1 MSLITAQLPVRL
13 TPLVGRE
20 SELNDIVQAVTRAR
34 LLTLTGPGGTG
45 KTRLALAAARSA
57 RESFPAGVCWVEL
70 AQIEDPG
77 IVGQTLASRLGVPD
91 TPGQDPAEAV
101 AEYVGDHQ
109 VLVVLDNCEHL
120 AGATANLTENL
131 LAACPALTVLAT
143 SREALGVEGEVNW
156 QVPPLSLPKAG
167 PGSGLTAS
175 ALAASDAVKLFE
187 QRAQLVRPSFKVT
200 DENAAQVASICQ
212 RLDGLPLAIEL
223 AAARMR
229 ILSSAQL
236 AERLDDIF
244 ALLVGGARS
253 APPRHQALRATLDWS
268 HDMLDAEERV
278 AFRRLA
284 IFGGGFT
291 IEAAERVAAGG
302 DLKPASMLELLT
314 RLADKSLLRV
324 EHARG
329 DSRYHLLVT
338 IRDYARDRLAEAGE
352 ADTMRQAHLAY
363 FTELAEAAAVV
374 LAGGGEAG
382 GNGLELELDR
392 LDTELPNLR
401 KAFESAT
408 ESGDA
413 EAALRIAGPLD
424 RYAYLRGRYH
434 EIRQWMDVAV
444 TSYPDAP
451 AGLRA
456 KALLGSGR
464 LALLQ
469 CDYAPAVRRLEA
481 ALRLYRELDDP
492 RGIAS
497 ALQVLGSVAREQ
509 GRYARAVELHAESL
523 AVAEAA
529 GDRWAVASAHS
540 YLAFVSW
547 LQRDFAQA
555 TAEASTALAMFREL
569 GDVEGAAWSLISL
582 GTVARYQGEA
592 ERAAALLAESRA
604 LSEGIGFREGIAW
617 CCEQLGLLAAVDGD
631 PAAITLLRRSLELHS
646 ELRDRWRMSSV
657 LEDLAAIALVLDQ
670 APAAARLL
678 GAAEALREAI
688 GTVIAP
694 CERPQHVQTAAG
706 VRAALGEEA
715 FAAARQQG
723 LLATMDELTA
733 YLPSAEDAAPATAEP
748 SLPESAQDR
757 SEQTREEQ
765 IPGQP
770 DAASA
775 HAGAGHAGGGA
786 AGGGHAGAGHAG
798 GGHPGAEH
806 AGAGHAG
813 AGHAGAGHAGAGH
826 AGGGHPGAEQV
837 ASEHGTA
844 RPRAAARARAT
855 QAAGRSAAD
864 GPLRVRALGGAV
876 VEFGDAALTAAD
888 WGYAKPRELMFL
900 LVSSPPMTKD
910 QIAAAL
916 WPDLSRQQLGNA
928 LHTALRELRRA
939 VGDPGWVVYANGHY
953 RFDRA
958 RPHECDVTEFE
969 DALLAARRA
978 RPAEAALPHLQRA
991 IGVYGG
997 DFLDGMSAGEWAL
1010 VRRDELRRAFESA
1023 LLATGR
1029 LQTAAGRHQ
1038 AAVTVFRRAVAHEPL
1053 NETAHRELM
1062 NSWARLGETAR
1073 AVRHYEELTELLR
1086 GQVGVPPAPE
1096 TTALYRRL
1104 STGG

>member
-1 MSLITAQLPVRL
+1 MSLTTAQLPVRL

-20 SELNDIVQAVTRAR
+20 SELNDIVQAVSRAR

-77 IVGQTLASRLGVPD
+77 IVGQAVASRLGVPD
-91 TPGQDPAEAV
+91 TPGQDAAEAV
-101 AEYVGDHQ
+101 AAYLADHQ

-120 AGATANLTENL
+120 AGATASLTENL

-143 SREALGVEGEVNW
+143 SREALGVEGELNW
-156 QVPPLSLPKAG
+156 RVPPLSLPKAG
-167 PGSGLTAS
+167 PGLTAS
-175 ALAASDAVKLFE
+175 TLSASDAVKLFE

-200 DENAAQVASICQ
+200 DANAAQVASICQ

-244 ALLVGGARS
+244 GLLIGGARS

-268 HDMLDAEERV
+268 HDLLDAEERT

-284 IFGGGFT
+284 VFAGGFT
-291 IEAAERVAAGG
+291 LEAAERVATGG

-338 IRDYARDRLAEAGE
+338 IRDYARDRLAEASEG
-352 ADTMRQAHLAY
+352 DTVRQAHLGY
-363 FTELAEAAAVV
+363 FTELAEAAA
-374 LAGGGEAG
+374 ARIEGDEAG

-401 KAFESAT
+401 KAYDFAA

-413 EAALRIAGPLD
+413 VAALRIAGPLD

-481 ALRLYRELDDP
+481 ALRLYRELGDA

-497 ALQVLGSVAREQ
+497 GLQVLGSVAREQ
-509 GRYARAVELHAESL
+509 GRYARAVELHTESL

-529 GDRWAVASAHS
+529 GDRWAMASAHG
-540 YLAFVSW
+540 YLAFTSW
-547 LQRDFAQA
+547 LQRDFGHAH
-555 TAEASTALAMFREL
+555 AEAVTALAMFREL
-569 GDVEGAAWSLISL
+569 GDAEGAAWSLISL
-582 GTVARYQGEA
+582 GTVARYQGEV
-592 ERAAALLAESRA
+592 ERATALLAESRA
-604 LSEGIGFREGIAW
+604 LAESIGFREGIAW

-631 PAAITLLRRSLELHS
+631 PAAITLLRRSLELHG

-657 LEDLAAIALVLDQ
+657 LEDLAAIALVLDR
-670 APAAARLL
+670 APVAARLL
-678 GAAEALREAI
+678 GAAEAMRDAI

-694 CERPQHVQTAAG
+694 CERPQHVQTAAA
-706 VRAALGEEA
+706 VQAALGEEA
-715 FAAARQQG
+715 FAVARQQG

-733 YLPSAEDAAPATAEP
+733 DLPTAEDAVPGPPAPAEAP
-748 SLPESAQDR
+748 
-757 SEQTREEQ
+757 
-765 IPGQP
+765 
-770 DAASA
+770 AAKP
-775 HAGAGHAGGGA
+775 GAGGSRA
-786 AGGGHAGAGHAG
+786 ARQGTRD
-798 GGHPGAEH
+798 
-806 AGAGHAG
+806 
-813 AGHAGAGHAGAGH
+813 
-826 AGGGHPGAEQV
+826 
-837 ASEHGTA
+837 GTA
-844 RPRAAARARAT
+844 AT
-855 QAAGRSAAD
+855 
-864 GPLRVRALGGAV
+864 GPLRVRVLGGAV
-876 VEFGDAALTAAD
+876 VEFGDVALTAAD

-939 VGDPGWVVYANGHY
+939 LGDPGWVVYANGHY
-953 RFDRA
+953 RFDRS
-958 RPHECDVTEFE
+958 RPHECDVTGFE
-969 DALLAARRA
+969 DALRAARRA
-978 RPAEAALPHLQRA
+978 RPSEAALPDLQRA
-991 IGVYGG
+991 IGAYGG

-1023 LLATGR
+1023 LLAAGR
-1029 LQTAAGRHQ
+1029 LQNAAGRYQ
-1038 AAVTVFRRAVAHEPL
+1038 AAAALFRRAVAHEPL

-1062 NSWARLGETAR
+1062 SCWVRLGETAR

-1086 GQVGVPPAPE
+1086 VRVGVPPAPE
-1096 TTALYRRL
+1096 TTALYQRL

>member
-1 MSLITAQLPVRL
+1 MSLTSAQLPVRL

-20 SELNDIVQAVTRAR
+20 SELHDIVQAVTRAR

-45 KTRLALAAARSA
+45 KTRLALAAARST
-57 RESFPAGVCWVEL
+57 RESFPDGVCWVEL
-70 AQIEDPG
+70 AQIEDPE
-77 IVGQTLASRLGVPD
+77 IVGQTVASKLGVPD
-91 TPGQDPAEAV
+91 TPGQDATEAV
-101 AEYVGDHQ
+101 AEYIADHQ

-120 AGATANLTENL
+120 AGATASLTENL

-156 QVPPLSLPKAG
+156 QVPPLSLPRAG
-167 PGSGLTAS
+167 PGSGLTAL
-175 ALAASDAVKLFE
+175 ALAASDAVKIFE

-253 APPRHQALRATLDWS
+253 APLRHQALRATLDWS
-268 HDMLDAEERV
+268 HDMLDAEERM

-284 IFGGGFT
+284 IFAGGFT
-291 IEAAERVAAGG
+291 LEAAERVTAGG

-324 EHARG
+324 DHARG

-338 IRDYARDRLAEAGE
+338 IRDYARDRLAGAGE
-352 ADTMRQAHLAY
+352 ADGMRQAHLAY

-413 EAALRIAGPLD
+413 GAALRIAGPLD

-481 ALRLYRELDDP
+481 ALRLYRGLDDP

-547 LQRDFAQA
+547 LQRDFDRAN
-555 TAEASTALAMFREL
+555 AEAGTALAMFRQL

-582 GTVARYQGEA
+582 GTAARYQGEV
-592 ERAAALLAESRA
+592 ERAGALLAESRT

-657 LEDLAAIALVLDQ
+657 FEDLAAIALVLGR

-678 GAAEALREAI
+678 GAAEALRETI

-733 YLPSAEDAAPATAEP
+733 DLPSADAIPAVPIPEP
-748 SLPESAQDR
+748 P
-757 SEQTREEQ
+757 
-765 IPGQP
+765 PP
-770 DAASA
+770 
-775 HAGAGHAGGGA
+775 
-786 AGGGHAGAGHAG
+786 
-798 GGHPGAEH
+798 P
-806 AGAGHAG
+806 
-813 AGHAGAGHAGAGH
+813 
-826 AGGGHPGAEQV
+826 
-837 ASEHGTA
+837 
-844 RPRAAARARAT
+844 AAARPQPRN
-855 QAAGRSAAD
+855 AGG

-939 VGDPGWVVYANGHY
+939 LGDAGWVVYANGHY
-953 RFDRA
+953 RFDRS

-978 RPAEAALPHLQRA
+978 RPGEAALPHLQRA
-991 IGVYGG
+991 IGLYGG

>member
-1 MSLITAQLPVRL
+1 MTKRGGSSMSLITAQLPVRL

-20 SELNDIVQAVTRAR
+20 SELNDIVQALTRAR
-34 LLTLTGPGGTG
+34 LLTLTGPGGAG

-57 RESFPAGVCWVEL
+57 RESFPDGVCWVEL
-70 AQIEDPG
+70 AQIEDAG
-77 IVGQTLASRLGVPD
+77 IVGQALASRLGVPD

-101 AEYVGDHQ
+101 AEYVADHQ

-120 AGATANLTENL
+120 AGATASLTENL

-143 SREALGVEGEVNW
+143 SREALGVEGELNW

-284 IFGGGFT
+284 IFAGGFT
-291 IEAAERVAAGG
+291 IAAAERVAAGG

-314 RLADKSLLRV
+314 RLADKSLVRV

-352 ADTMRQAHLAY
+352 ADAMRQAHLAY
-363 FTELAEAAAVV
+363 FTELVEAAAVV
-374 LAGGGEAG
+374 LAGADEAG

-413 EAALRIAGPLD
+413 GAALRIAGPLD

-434 EIRQWMDVAV
+434 EIRQWMDIAV

-547 LQRDFAQA
+547 LQRDFDRAN
-555 TAEASTALAMFREL
+555 AEASAALAMFREL

-631 PAAITLLRRSLELHS
+631 PAAITLLRRSLELHG

-657 LEDLAAIALVLDQ
+657 LEDLAAIALVLGQ

-715 FAAARQQG
+715 FAAARRQG

-733 YLPSAEDAAPATAEP
+733 DLPSAEDVASAPATAEP
-748 SLPESAQDR
+748 SPTEPVLGR
-757 SEQTREEQ
+757 SEQLREEQ
-765 IPGQP
+765 IR
-770 DAASA
+770 
-775 HAGAGHAGGGA
+775 
-786 AGGGHAGAGHAG
+786 
-798 GGHPGAEH
+798 
-806 AGAGHAG
+806 
-813 AGHAGAGHAGAGH
+813 
-826 AGGGHPGAEQV
+826 AEQV
-837 ASEHGTA
+837 SRQPDTASA
-844 RPRAAARARAT
+844 P
-855 QAAGRSAAD
+855 AGRSGAGRSGAD
-864 GPLRVRALGGAV
+864 GPLRVRVLGGAV

-953 RFDRA
+953 RFDRV
-958 RPHECDVTEFE
+958 RQHECDVTEFE

-991 IGVYGG
+991 VGVYGG

-1104 STGG
+1104 SSGG

>member
-1 MSLITAQLPVRL
+1 VTKRGGRGMSLITAQLPVRL

-20 SELNDIVQAVTRAR
+20 SELRDIVQAVTRVR
-34 LLTLTGPGGTG
+34 LLTLTGAGGTG
-45 KTRLALAAARSA
+45 KTRLALAAARSV

-70 AQIEDPG
+70 AQIEDPD
-77 IVGQTLASRLGVPD
+77 IVAPAVASRLGVPD
-91 TPGQDPAEAV
+91 TPGQDATEAV
-101 AEYVGDHQ
+101 AEYLSDHQ

-120 AGATANLTENL
+120 AGATAVLTENL
-131 LAACPALTVLAT
+131 LSICPALTVMAT
-143 SREALGVEGEVNW
+143 SREALGVEGELNW
-156 QVPPLSLPKAG
+156 HVPPLSLPEAG
-167 PGSGLTAS
+167 VAPTAS

-187 QRAQLVRPSFKVT
+187 QRAQLVRPSFHVT
-200 DENAAQVASICQ
+200 DENAAEVASICE

-223 AAARMR
+223 AAPRMR
-229 ILSSAQL
+229 IMSSGQL

-244 ALLVGGARS
+244 GLLVGGTRS
-253 APPRHQALRATLDWS
+253 AHPRHQALRATLDWS
-268 HDMLDAEERV
+268 HDMLAAEERT

-284 IFGGGFT
+284 AFAGGFT
-291 IEAAERVAAGG
+291 LEAAERVAAGG

-352 ADTMRQAHLAY
+352 SDSVRRAHLAY
-363 FTELAEAAAVV
+363 YTELVEVAAARIEGV
-374 LAGGGEAG
+374 EAG
-382 GNGLELELDR
+382 GRGVELELDR
-392 LDTELPNLR
+392 LDVELPNLR
-401 KAFESAT
+401 KAFEFAE
-408 ESGDA
+408 ESEDPA
-413 EAALRIAGPLD
+413 AALRLAGPLD

-434 EIRQWMDVAV
+434 EIRQWMDAAV
-444 TSYPDAP
+444 TSNPDAP
-451 AGLRA
+451 AELRA

-481 ALRLYRELDDP
+481 ALRLYRELEDP
-492 RGIAS
+492 RGIAG
-497 ALQVLGSVAREQ
+497 ALQVLGSVNREQ

-529 GDRWAVASAHS
+529 GDRWAVASAHG

-547 LQRDFAQA
+547 LQRDFDRA
-555 TAEASTALAMFREL
+555 TTEASTALAMFRDL

-582 GTVARYQGEA
+582 GTVARYQGEV
-592 ERAAALLAESRA
+592 ERASTLLAESRA
-604 LSEGIGFREGIAW
+604 LAEGIGFREGIAW

-631 PAAITLLRRSLELHS
+631 PAAITLLRRSLELHG

-657 LEDLAAIALVLDQ
+657 LEDLAAIALALGQ
-670 APAAARLL
+670 ARAAARLL
-678 GAAEALREAI
+678 GAAEGIRQAI

-694 CERPQHVQTAAG
+694 CERPQHLQTTAG

-715 FAAARQQG
+715 FAAAGQQG
-723 LLATMDELTA
+723 AVATMDELTA
-733 YLPSAEDAAPATAEP
+733 DLPSAEDAVPVRPPPAEPAQASADQAGPEPGGPESGGPEPGGPEPGGPPLEAGSAPAKPEAAAPVQAEP
-748 SLPESAQDR
+748 G
-757 SEQTREEQ
+757 
-765 IPGQP
+765 PGKPQARQARQARP
-770 DAASA
+770 RPA
-775 HAGAGHAGGGA
+775 
-786 AGGGHAGAGHAG
+786 
-798 GGHPGAEH
+798 
-806 AGAGHAG
+806 
-813 AGHAGAGHAGAGH
+813 
-826 AGGGHPGAEQV
+826 
-837 ASEHGTA
+837 A
-844 RPRAAARARAT
+844 RPRAGQSGA
-855 QAAGRSAAD
+855 AAG
-864 GPLRVRALGGAV
+864 GPLRVRTLGGAV
-876 VEFGDAALTAAD
+876 VEFGTAALTPAD

-939 VGDPGWVVYANGHY
+939 LGDPGWVVYANGHY
-953 RFDRA
+953 RFDRS
-958 RPHECDVTEFE
+958 RQHECDVTEFE
-969 DALLAARRA
+969 DALLAARRS
-978 RPAEAALPHLQRA
+978 RPAEAALPELQRA
-991 IGVYGG
+991 IGAYGG

-1023 LLATGR
+1023 LLAAGR
-1029 LQTAAGRHQ
+1029 LQNAAGRHQ
-1038 AAVTVFRRAVAHEPL
+1038 AAAALFRRAVAHEPL

-1062 NSWARLGETAR
+1062 SCWARLGETAR

-1086 GQVGVPPAPE
+1086 EQVGVPPAPE

-1104 STGG
+1104 TSIS

>member
-57 RESFPAGVCWVEL
+57 RESFAAGVCWVEL

-120 AGATANLTENL
+120 AGATASLTENL

-284 IFGGGFT
+284 IFAGGFT

-314 RLADKSLLRV
+314 RLADKSLVRV

-352 ADTMRQAHLAY
+352 ADAMRQAHLAY
-363 FTELAEAAAVV
+363 FTELVEAAAVV
-374 LAGGGEAG
+374 LAGGDEAG

-529 GDRWAVASAHS
+529 GDRWAMASAHS

-547 LQRDFAQA
+547 LQRDFARA
-555 TAEASTALAMFREL
+555 TPEASTALAMFREL

-631 PAAITLLRRSLELHS
+631 PAAITLLRRSLELHG

-657 LEDLAAIALVLDQ
+657 LEDLAAITLVLGR

-694 CERPQHVQTAAG
+694 CERAQHVQTAAG

-733 YLPSAEDAAPATAEP
+733 DLPSAEDAAPALAAPATAEP
-748 SLPESAQDR
+748 SPAEPVSDESDQIRGR
-757 SEQTREEQ
+757 ST
-765 IPGQP
+765 
-770 DAASA
+770 
-775 HAGAGHAGGGA
+775 AGK
-786 AGGGHAGAGHAG
+786 
-798 GGHPGAEH
+798 
-806 AGAGHAG
+806 
-813 AGHAGAGHAGAGH
+813 
-826 AGGGHPGAEQV
+826 
-837 ASEHGTA
+837 S
-844 RPRAAARARAT
+844 AAA
-855 QAAGRSAAD
+855 RSAAD
-864 GPLRVRALGGAV
+864 GPLRVRALGGAA

-953 RFDRA
+953 RFDRV
-958 RPHECDVTEFE
+958 RQHECDVTEFE

-1029 LQTAAGRHQ
+1029 LQTAAGRYQ

-1104 STGG
+1104 STGD

>member
-77 IVGQTLASRLGVPD
+77 IVGQTVASRLGVPD

-101 AEYVGDHQ
+101 AEYVADHQ
-109 VLVVLDNCEHL
+109 VLIVLDNCEHL
-120 AGATANLTENL
+120 AGATASLTENL

-156 QVPPLSLPKAG
+156 HVPPLSLPRAG
-167 PGSGLTAS
+167 PGAGLTAS

-200 DENAAQVASICQ
+200 DENAGQVASICQ

-253 APPRHQALRATLDWS
+253 APRRHQALRATLDWS

-284 IFGGGFT
+284 IFAGGFT
-291 IEAAERVAAGG
+291 IGAAERVAAGG

-314 RLADKSLLRV
+314 RLADKSLVRV

-352 ADTMRQAHLAY
+352 SDPVRQAHLAY
-363 FTELAEAAAVV
+363 FTELVESDSVV
-374 LAGGGEAG
+374 LAGGDEAG
-382 GNGLELELDR
+382 GNRLELELDR
-392 LDTELPNLR
+392 LDAELPNLR
-401 KAFESAT
+401 RAFESAT

-413 EAALRIAGPLD
+413 RAALRIAGPLD

-547 LQRDFAQA
+547 LQRDFGRAD
-555 TAEASTALAMFREL
+555 AEAGTALAMFREL

-582 GTVARYQGEA
+582 GTVARYQGEV

-631 PAAITLLRRSLELHS
+631 PAAITLLRRSLELHG

-657 LEDLAAIALVLDQ
+657 LEDLAAIALVLGR

-733 YLPSAEDAAPATAEP
+733 DLPAAEHAAPAPTA
-748 SLPESAQDR
+748 SASSNSDQDR

-765 IPGQP
+765 DARRPG
-770 DAASA
+770 AASA
-775 HAGAGHAGGGA
+775 HAGGGQ
-786 AGGGHAGAGHAG
+786 AGAGQAG
-798 GGHPGAEH
+798 DGQAGDGH
-806 AGAGHAG
+806 
-813 AGHAGAGHAGAGH
+813 
-826 AGGGHPGAEQV
+826 V
-837 ASEHGTA
+837 VSEEG
-844 RPRAAARARAT
+844 
-855 QAAGRSAAD
+855 
-864 GPLRVRALGGAV
+864 
-876 VEFGDAALTAAD
+876 
-888 WGYAKPRELMFL
+888 
-900 LVSSPPMTKD
+900 
-910 QIAAAL
+910 
-916 WPDLSRQQLGNA
+916 
-928 LHTALRELRRA
+928 
-939 VGDPGWVVYANGHY
+939 
-953 RFDRA
+953 
-958 RPHECDVTEFE
+958 
-969 DALLAARRA
+969 
-978 RPAEAALPHLQRA
+978 
-991 IGVYGG
+991 
-997 DFLDGMSAGEWAL
+997 
-1010 VRRDELRRAFESA
+1010 
-1023 LLATGR
+1023 
-1029 LQTAAGRHQ
+1029 TAAGR
-1038 AAVTVFRRAVAHEPL
+1038 
-1053 NETAHRELM
+1053 
-1062 NSWARLGETAR
+1062 
-1073 AVRHYEELTELLR
+1073 
-1086 GQVGVPPAPE
+1086 GVP
-1096 TTALYRRL
+1096 R
-1104 STGG
+1104 GGG

>member
-20 SELNDIVQAVTRAR
+20 SELNDIVEAVTRAR
-34 LLTLTGPGGTG
+34 LLTLTGPGGAG
-45 KTRLALAAARSA
+45 KTRLALAAARSVL
-57 RESFPAGVCWVEL
+57 ESFPAGVCWVEL
-70 AQIEDPG
+70 AQIEDPE
-77 IVGQTLASRLGVPD
+77 IVGQTVASRLGVPD
-91 TPGQDPAEAV
+91 TPGQDPAQAV
-101 AEYVGDHQ
+101 AEYIADHQ

-120 AGATANLTENL
+120 AGATAGLTENL
-131 LAACPALTVLAT
+131 LGACPALTVLAT
-143 SREALGVEGEVNW
+143 SREALGVEGELNW
-156 QVPPLSLPKAG
+156 QVPPLSLPEAG
-167 PGSGLTAS
+167 PGSALTAS

-253 APPRHQALRATLDWS
+253 APARHQALRATLDWS

-284 IFGGGFT
+284 VFAGGFT
-291 IEAAERVAAGG
+291 LEAAERVTAGG

-338 IRDYARDRLAEAGE
+338 IRDYARARLAEAGE
-352 ADTMRQAHLAY
+352 AEPVRRAHLAY
-363 FTELAEAAAVV
+363 FTELVEAAAAV
-374 LAGGGEAG
+374 LAGGHEASG
-382 GNGLELELDR
+382 SGLELELDR

-413 EAALRIAGPLD
+413 VAALRIAGLLD

-434 EIRQWMDVAV
+434 EIRQWMDDAV

-481 ALRLYRELDDP
+481 ALRLYRELEDP
-492 RGIAS
+492 RGIAG

-547 LQRDFAQA
+547 LQRDFAAASTQ
-555 TAEASTALAMFREL
+555 ASTALAMFREL

-582 GTVARYQGEA
+582 GTVARYQGEV
-592 ERAAALLAESRA
+592 ERAGALLTESRT

-657 LEDLAAIALVLDQ
+657 LEDLAAIALVLGR
-670 APAAARLL
+670 APIAARLL

-694 CERPQHVQTAAG
+694 CERAQHVQTAAG
-706 VRAALGEEA
+706 ARAALGEET
-715 FAAARQQG
+715 FGAARQQG
-723 LLATMDELTA
+723 LVATMEELTA
-733 YLPSAEDAAPATAEP
+733 DLPDAALAAPVRAEVPPAASAPVQPAQAEA
-748 SLPESAQDR
+748 EQARED
-757 SEQTREEQ
+757 QTREDQ
-765 IPGQP
+765 MG
-770 DAASA
+770 ASQA
-775 HAGAGHAGGGA
+775 TGPGA
-786 AGGGHAGAGHAG
+786 AGRNAGAREATA
-798 GGHPGAEH
+798 PG
-806 AGAGHAG
+806 
-813 AGHAGAGHAGAGH
+813 
-826 AGGGHPGAEQV
+826 
-837 ASEHGTA
+837 
-844 RPRAAARARAT
+844 
-855 QAAGRSAAD
+855 AAGRSAVPRRVPVGA
-864 GPLRVRALGGAV
+864 LRVRALGGAV
-876 VEFGDAALTAAD
+876 VEFGEEALTAAD

-900 LVSSPPMTKD
+900 LVSSPPMTKE

-916 WPDLSRQQLGNA
+916 WPDLARQQLGNA

-958 RPHECDVTEFE
+958 REHECDVAEFK

-991 IGVYGG
+991 IGAYGG

-1062 NSWARLGETAR
+1062 TSWARLGETAR
-1073 AVRHYEELTELLR
+1073 AVRHYEELTDLLR
-1086 GQVGVPPAPE
+1086 DQVGVPPAPE

-1104 STGG
+1104 STGA

>member
-20 SELNDIVQAVTRAR
+20 SELNDIVQAVARAR

-45 KTRLALAAARSA
+45 KTRLALAAARSV
-57 RESFPAGVCWVEL
+57 RESFPGGVCWVEL
-70 AQIEDPG
+70 AQVEDPG

-91 TPGQDPAEAV
+91 TPGQDPAQAV
-101 AEYVGDHQ
+101 AEYVADHRI
-109 VLVVLDNCEHL
+109 LVVLDNCEHL
-120 AGATANLTENL
+120 AGATAGLTENL

-156 QVPPLSLPKAG
+156 QVPPLSLPRAG

-187 QRAQLVRPSFKVT
+187 QRAQLVRPSFKVS

-268 HDMLDAEERV
+268 HDMLDADERV

-284 IFGGGFT
+284 IFAGGFT
-291 IEAAERVAAGG
+291 LEAAERVAAGG

-329 DSRYHLLVT
+329 DTRYHLLGT
-338 IRDYARDRLAEAGE
+338 IRDYARDRLAAAGE
-352 ADTMRQAHLAY
+352 ADAMRLAHLAY
-363 FTELAEAAAVV
+363 FTELAEAAA
-374 LAGGGEAG
+374 GRIEGDEAG

-392 LDTELPNLR
+392 LDAELPNLR
-401 KAFESAT
+401 RAFESAT

-413 EAALRIAGPLD
+413 RAALRIAGPLD

-497 ALQVLGSVAREQ
+497 GLQVLGSVAREQ

-547 LQRDFAQA
+547 LQRDFGRAD
-555 TAEASTALAMFREL
+555 AEAGTALAMFREL
-569 GDVEGAAWSLISL
+569 GDVEGVAWSLISL
-582 GTVARYQGEA
+582 GTVARYQGEV

-604 LSEGIGFREGIAW
+604 LAEGIGFREGIAW
-617 CCEQLGLLAAVDGD
+617 CCEQLGLLAAVDGE

-657 LEDLAAIALVLDQ
+657 LEDLAAIALVLGR

-694 CERPQHVQTAAG
+694 CERPQHVQTMAG
-706 VRAALGEEA
+706 VRGALGEEA
-715 FAAARQQG
+715 FAAARLQG
-723 LLATMDELTA
+723 LVATMDELTA
-733 YLPSAEDAAPATAEP
+733 DLPAAEHAAPAPTAP
-748 SLPESAQDR
+748 VRSGPDQGR

-765 IPGQP
+765 DARQPGG
-770 DAASA
+770 ASA
-775 HAGAGHAGGGA
+775 HAGD
-786 AGGGHAGAGHAG
+786 
-798 GGHPGAEH
+798 
-806 AGAGHAG
+806 GHAG
-813 AGHAGAGHAGAGH
+813 AGHAGAGHAGDGH
-826 AGGGHPGAEQV
+826 AGDGHAG
-837 ASEHGTA
+837 
-844 RPRAAARARAT
+844 AARGRAG
-855 QAAGRSAAD
+855 QAAGRSATGRSAD
-864 GPLRVRALGGAV
+864 GGPLRVRALGGAV
-876 VEFGDAALTAAD
+876 VEFGDTALTAAD

-939 VGDPGWVVYANGHY
+939 VGDPGWVTYANGHY
-953 RFDRA
+953 RFDRV

-978 RPAEAALPHLQRA
+978 RPGEAALPHLQHA

-997 DFLDGMSAGEWAL
+997 DFLDGMAAGEWAL
-1010 VRRDELRRAFESA
+1010 TRRDELRRAFESA

>member
-20 SELNDIVQAVTRAR
+20 SELNDIVEAVTRAR
-34 LLTLTGPGGTG
+34 LLTLTGPGGAG
-45 KTRLALAAARSA
+45 KTRLALAAARSVL
-57 RESFPAGVCWVEL
+57 ESFPAGVCWVEL
-70 AQIEDPG
+70 AQIEDPE
-77 IVGQTLASRLGVPD
+77 IVGQTVASRLGVPD
-91 TPGQDPAEAV
+91 TPGQDPAQAV
-101 AEYVGDHQ
+101 AEYIADHQ

-120 AGATANLTENL
+120 AGATAGLTENL
-131 LAACPALTVLAT
+131 LGACPALTVLAT
-143 SREALGVEGEVNW
+143 SREALGVEGELNW
-156 QVPPLSLPKAG
+156 QVPPLSLPEAG
-167 PGSGLTAS
+167 PGSALTAS

-253 APPRHQALRATLDWS
+253 APARHQALRATLDWS

-284 IFGGGFT
+284 VFAGGFT
-291 IEAAERVAAGG
+291 LEAAERVTAGG

-338 IRDYARDRLAEAGE
+338 IRDYARARLAEAGE
-352 ADTMRQAHLAY
+352 AEPVRRAHLAY
-363 FTELAEAAAVV
+363 FTELVEAAAAV
-374 LAGGGEAG
+374 LAGGHEASG
-382 GNGLELELDR
+382 SGLELELDR

-413 EAALRIAGPLD
+413 VAALRIAGLLD

-434 EIRQWMDVAV
+434 EIRQWMDDAV

-481 ALRLYRELDDP
+481 ALRLYRELEDP
-492 RGIAS
+492 RGIAG

-547 LQRDFAQA
+547 LQRDFAAASTQ
-555 TAEASTALAMFREL
+555 ASTALAMFREL

-582 GTVARYQGEA
+582 GTVARYQGEV
-592 ERAAALLAESRA
+592 ERAGALLTESRT

-657 LEDLAAIALVLDQ
+657 LEDLAAIALVLGR
-670 APAAARLL
+670 APIAARLL

-694 CERPQHVQTAAG
+694 CERAQHVQTAAG
-706 VRAALGEEA
+706 ARAALGEET
-715 FAAARQQG
+715 FGAARQQG
-723 LLATMDELTA
+723 LVATMEELTA
-733 YLPSAEDAAPATAEP
+733 DLPDAALAAPVPAEVPPAASAPVQPAQAEA
-748 SLPESAQDR
+748 EQARED
-757 SEQTREEQ
+757 QTREDQ
-765 IPGQP
+765 MG
-770 DAASA
+770 ASQA
-775 HAGAGHAGGGA
+775 TGPGA
-786 AGGGHAGAGHAG
+786 AGRNAGAREATA
-798 GGHPGAEH
+798 PGAAGRN
-806 AGAGHAG
+806 AGAREATAPGAAGRNAG
-813 AGHAGAGHAGAGH
+813 AREATA
-826 AGGGHPGAEQV
+826 PG
-837 ASEHGTA
+837 
-844 RPRAAARARAT
+844 
-855 QAAGRSAAD
+855 AAGRSAVPRRVPVGA
-864 GPLRVRALGGAV
+864 LRVRALGGAV
-876 VEFGDAALTAAD
+876 VEFGEEALTAAD

-900 LVSSPPMTKD
+900 LVSSPPMTKE

-916 WPDLSRQQLGNA
+916 WPDLARQQLGNA

-958 RPHECDVTEFE
+958 REHECDVTEFE

-991 IGVYGG
+991 IGAYGG

-1062 NSWARLGETAR
+1062 TSWARLGETAR
-1073 AVRHYEELTELLR
+1073 AVRHYEELTDLLR
-1086 GQVGVPPAPE
+1086 DQVGVPPAPE

-1104 STGG
+1104 STGA

>member
-1 MSLITAQLPVRL
+1 MSLTSAQLPVRL

-20 SELNDIVQAVTRAR
+20 SELHDVVQAVTRAR

-77 IVGQTLASRLGVPD
+77 IVAPTVAAKLGVPD
-91 TPGQDPAEAV
+91 TPGQDATEAV
-101 AEYVGDHQ
+101 AEYVADHQ

-120 AGATANLTENL
+120 AGATALLTENL
-131 LAACPALTVLAT
+131 LAACPALTVMVT
-143 SREALGVEGEVNW
+143 SREALGVEGELNW
-156 QVPPLSLPKAG
+156 QVPPLSLPKTGTAVTAAG
-167 PGSGLTAS
+167 
-175 ALAASDAVKLFE
+175 LAASDAVKLFE
-187 QRAQLVRPSFKVT
+187 QRAQLVRPSFRVT
-200 DENAAQVASICQ
+200 DENAAEVASICQ

-236 AERLDDIF
+236 SERLDDIF

-268 HDMLDAEERV
+268 HDMLDAEERAV
-278 AFRRLA
+278 FRRLA
-284 IFGGGFT
+284 TFAGGFT
-291 IEAAERVAAGG
+291 LEAAERVAAGG
-302 DLKPASMLELLT
+302 DIKPASMLELLT
-314 RLADKSLLRV
+314 RLADKSLVRV
-324 EHARG
+324 EHARD

-352 ADTMRQAHLAY
+352 SDSVRQAHLGY
-363 FTELAEAAAVV
+363 FTELVETAAARID
-374 LAGGGEAG
+374 GDEAG

-401 KAFESAT
+401 KAYEFA
-408 ESGDA
+408 A
-413 EAALRIAGPLD
+413 ETDDPVAALRIAGRLD

-434 EIRQWMDVAV
+434 EIRQWMDAAV

-451 AGLRA
+451 AELRA
-456 KALLGSGR
+456 KVLLGSGR

-481 ALRLYRELDDP
+481 ALRLYRELADP
-492 RGIAS
+492 RGTAG

-509 GRYARAVELHAESL
+509 GRYARSVELHAESL

-529 GDRWAVASAHS
+529 GDRRAVASAHG

-547 LQRDFAQA
+547 LQRDFDRA
-555 TAEASTALAMFREL
+555 TAEASAALAMFRDL
-569 GDVEGAAWSLISL
+569 GDVEGVAWSLISL

-592 ERAAALLAESRA
+592 ERAATLLAESRA
-604 LSEGIGFREGIAW
+604 LAEGIGFREGIAW
-617 CCEQLGLLAAVDGD
+617 CCEQIGLLAAVDGD
-631 PAAITLLRRSLELHS
+631 PAAITLLRRSLDLHG

-657 LEDLAAIALVLDQ
+657 LEDLAAIALALGQ
-670 APAAARLL
+670 ARSAARLL
-678 GAAEALREAI
+678 GAAEAIREAI

-694 CERPQHVQTAAG
+694 CERPQHLQAVAAA
-706 VRAALGEEA
+706 RAALGEEA
-715 FAAARQQG
+715 FAAARQHG
-723 LLATMDELTA
+723 MLATTDELTA
-733 YLPSAEDAAPATAEP
+733 DLPSAEDAVPAPAEP
-748 SLPESAQDR
+748 APAGP
-757 SEQTREEQ
+757 EQTRPDQVRAEPGGPPVDGEPAQ
-765 IPGQP
+765 AEPRHDGDPQSGQP
-770 DAASA
+770 RPRPA
-775 HAGAGHAGGGA
+775 
-786 AGGGHAGAGHAG
+786 
-798 GGHPGAEH
+798 
-806 AGAGHAG
+806 
-813 AGHAGAGHAGAGH
+813 
-826 AGGGHPGAEQV
+826 
-837 ASEHGTA
+837 A
-844 RPRAAARARAT
+844 RPRAAQ
-855 QAAGRSAAD
+855 QAARKASTTDTA
-864 GPLRVRALGGAV
+864 GPMRVRTLGGAM

-916 WPDLSRQQLGNA
+916 WPDLARQQLGNA

-953 RFDRA
+953 RFDRS

-991 IGVYGG
+991 IGAYGG

-1023 LLATGR
+1023 LLAAGR
-1029 LQTAAGRHQ
+1029 MQTTAGRHQ
-1038 AAVTVFRRAVAHEPL
+1038 AAAGLFRRAVAHEPL

-1062 NSWARLGETAR
+1062 SCWARLGETAR

-1086 GQVGVPPAPE
+1086 EQVGVPPAEE

-1104 STGG
+1104 TATS